1 MLFSRQFEPKSGR
14 PLLPVAQHLG
24 TLHRLGPVG
33 PVGLGLG
40 RAADAQPAQLE
51 AVPGMGVGR
60 QGLGVGRFASG
71 KYMDIHGKYMEHT
84 WEIWWFMGNI
94 LEMWW
99 FMGRLPWNLRGYIGN
114 LVIYGKMTFWSWLL
128 HSYWK
133 WPSRN
138 IEFSHETCCF
148 CHSDD

>member
-1 MLFSRQFEPKSGR
+1 MLFCSQVAPQSGR

-84 WEIWWFMGNI
+84 WEIW
-94 LEMWW
+94 
-99 FMGRLPWNLRGYIGN
+99 
-114 LVIYGKMTFWSWLL
+114 
-128 HSYWK
+128 
-133 WPSRN
+133 
-138 IEFSHETCCF
+138 
-148 CHSDD
+148 